1 MLELDMEIKCKNNP
15 YYFSVPYNIGTTHF
29 RGIERAHKIVERPYA
44 EKLVGLCV
52 DRLEKRPI
60 ATEKAIGLFSFV
72 TKAKDTVVNYAKSYC
87 KNIKHTTEHKNIYS
101 IVEKELY
108 GENSIN
114 SVTHDLDKLVL
125 YTLGFPK
132 SFVSDFHRKHSTHH
146 PESGK
151 ELNVKS
157 MVCDFVAS
165 SPAFKPEKKKS
176 VRDYFNSSEEL
187 QKIPNLKEE
196 LEKCNYGESLD
207 FNNIKLKKH
216 LNEDYL
222 SNQVQNISKAIA
234 CFFLQFMQ

>member
-29 RGIERAHKIVERPYA
+29 RGIERAHKIIERPYA

-60 ATEKAIGLFSFV
+60 ATKKASGLFSFV
-72 TKAKDTVVNYAKSYC
+72 TKTKDAVVNYAKSYC

-101 IVEKELY
+101 LVEKELY
-108 GENSIN
+108 GKNTIN

-146 PESGK
+146 QESGK
-151 ELNVKS
+151 KLNVKS
-157 MVCDFVAS
+157 MVCDWISS
-165 SPAFKPEKKKS
+165 SPEFKPEKKKS
-176 VRDYFNSSEEL
+176 VRDFFNSDPEL
-187 QKIPNLKEE
+187 QKIPGLKDE
-196 LEKCNYGESLD
+196 LEICNFGESLN
-207 FNNIKLKKH
+207 FNRIKQLKV
-216 LNEDYL
+216 LNATYIPRKMR
-222 SNQVQNISKAIA
+222 NISKAIA
-234 CFFLQFMQ
+234 CFFF

>member
-29 RGIERAHKIVERPYA
+29 RGIERAHKVAECVKS
-44 EKLVGLCV
+44 EKLAGLCK
-52 DRLEKRPI
+52 DIFIKRPI
-60 ATEKAIGLFSFV
+60 ATEKASGLFSYAI
-72 TKAKDTVVNYAKSYC
+72 KAKNAVADYAKNYR

-108 GENSIN
+108 GKNSIN